1 MTDENDEIDEDGI
14 KQRWEQVGS
23 KLDERGRRLWAAGEV
38 QAAGHGALKVVSRIT
53 GLARS
58 TINRG
63 EDDLD
68 EGPLPGGRVRRK
80 GGGGRPLSE
89 SDPTLVDDLKRLVEP
104 ATLGSPVQPLRWVSK
119 SLREAGA
126 GAPGDGAQDQR
137 QHGRQAA
144 HGRARLLAPGEP
156 QGGRRLAPSRPR
168 RAEGTLPA

>member
-1 MTDENDEIDEDGI
+1 MTDENDKIDEDGI

-68 EGPLPGGRVRRK
+68 EGPLPGGRVGARVAAA
-80 GGGGRPLSE
+80 GR
-89 SDPTLVDDLKRLVEP
+89 
-104 ATLGSPVQPLRWVSK
+104 
-119 SLREAGA
+119 
-126 GAPGDGAQDQR
+126 
-137 QHGRQAA
+137 
-144 HGRARLLAPGEP
+144 
-156 QGGRRLAPSRPR
+156 
-168 RAEGTLPA
+168 